1 MEENNEITKI
11 GTFVEIKKEKCLSNY
26 FMINV
31 KTPIKG
37 FKPDKMLI
45 TLFDEINLPK
55 LENYYNDFDTETLYK
70 ILNDYFFQLKD
81 IVKKLEYIH
90 INFENNMDPII
101 LQGIDGLK
109 NLQNF
114 ICKLNTFQT
123 KNISNVNYM
132 IKLLAKEEI
141 FEIYNSEEIETTND
155 YLFIVLIR
163 IDNDLY
169 SYIFLLEKTFYPLN
183 QIITFFKDRN
193 IKYKHE
199 RIILRV
205 LSKNLNTKID
215 YKDLSIKDY
224 NIDALKIIENISS
237 LEDINSCNFYFTK
250 KVKLDKEDDLEQL
263 INYLEQIQEKY
274 YSNFDYFELKEGN
287 ITYLVIK
294 NSDLFYLFL
303 FESNIK

>member
-1 MEENNEITKI
+1 MEVNNEITKI
-11 GTFVEIKKEKCLSNY
+11 GTFEEVKKEKCLSNY

-45 TLFDEINLPK
+45 KLFDEINLPK

-70 ILNDYFFQLKD
+70 ILNDYFFQLKE

-90 INFENNMDPII
+90 INIENNMDPII

-141 FEIYNSEEIETTND
+141 FEIYNSEEVEITND

-163 IDNDLY
+163 CDNDLY
-169 SYIFLLEKTFYPLN
+169 SYIFL
-183 QIITFFKDRN
+183 
-193 IKYKHE
+193 
-199 RIILRV
+199 
-205 LSKNLNTKID
+205 
-215 YKDLSIKDY
+215 
-224 NIDALKIIENISS
+224 
-237 LEDINSCNFYFTK
+237 
-250 KVKLDKEDDLEQL
+250 
-263 INYLEQIQEKY
+263 
-274 YSNFDYFELKEGN
+274 
-287 ITYLVIK
+287 
-294 NSDLFYLFL
+294 
-303 FESNIK
+303 